1 MNHTTLLPE
10 ENTPSDEK
18 PKQAPRLID
27 ALEDLSCRSSEIE
40 AILDLLIQY
49 GEYERGATGQAVCAA
64 YRLAQSL
71 GNEIEAAVI
80 LCKKGGAA

>member
-1 MNHTTLLPE
+1 MNHSTVLPE

-27 ALEDLSCRSSEIE
+27 ALEDLSCRSSEVE

-64 YRLAQSL
+64 YRLEQSL
-71 GNEIEAAVI
+71 GEAIEAVI
-80 LCKKGGAA
+80 VLYKKGGAA

>member
-1 MNHTTLLPE
+1 MNHTTVLPE

-18 PKQAPRLID
+18 QKPVPRFID
-27 ALEDLSCRSSEIE
+27 ALEDLSCRSSEVE

-64 YRLAQSL
+64 YRLEQSL
-71 GNEIEAAVI
+71 GKAIEAVI
-80 LCKKGGAA
+80 ALYQKGGAQ

>member
-1 MNHTTLLPE
+1 MNHSTVLPE

-27 ALEDLSCRSSEIE
+27 ALEDLSCRSSELE
-40 AILDLLIQY
+40 SVLDFLSQY
-49 GEYERGATGQAVCAA
+49 GEYETTATAQVVCAA
-64 YRLAQSL
+64 HRLAQSL